1 MVTVGRVEVKGNK
14 CQHQLHPH
22 CTLSKFPQ
30 SDHQISL
37 GRLRK
42 IILKFKKKKKR
53 ENSWESVDIVLLVPW
68 KMTLFAQMHI
78 TQLASKCSALALNT
92 LRHEYCVSN
101 TSLDIFSSHMC
112 INMPPFIFTRQR
124 GQKAK
129 GR

>member
-22 CTLSKFPQ
+22 CTLSKFPW

-37 GRLRK
+37 RRLRK
-42 IILKFKKKKKR
+42 IILKFTKKNKKEKKKKKK
-53 ENSWESVDIVLLVPW
+53 NSWESVDIVLLVPW

-78 TQLASKCSALALNT
+78 TQLASKCSVLVLNT

-101 TSLDIFSSHMC
+101 TSLDIFSSHMY
-112 INMPPFIFTRQR
+112 INMPPIIFTRQQ
-124 GQKAK
+124 G
-129 GR
+129 